1 MDIPGSSLAA
11 LRLLAAVA
19 FLPHRS
25 ATPSLH
31 PATVL
36 LGPSASRSRISL
48 VVFLLQL
55 VHDLINLHLS
65 NAAKGVDKD
74 VNIDIDF
81 RRT

>member
-19 FLPHRS
+19 S
-25 ATPSLH
+25 SLH
-31 PATVL
+31 PTTVL

-55 VHDLINLHLS
+55 VHDLINVHLS